1 MSDLSVCVL
10 IFAFRDITGG
20 YSNGGSDK
28 CGAIPMGSLI
38 TAAVRALGRAI
49 LLGGK
54 PASSATG
61 AAPPSSI
68 ALLGEESTWAAN
80 GRAHLEALRRY
91 EI

>member
-1 MSDLSVCVL
+1 VL

-38 TAAVRALGRAI
+38 TAAARALGRAI
-49 LLGGK
+49 LLGGNLRR
-54 PASSATG
+54 
-61 AAPPSSI
+61 APPSSI

-80 GRAHLEALRRY
+80 GRAHLE
-91 EI
+91 EIHQPQHFDVTKFRTLQFR